1 VTRSRGFSPHSVS
14 GESREAARFIYFIK
28 LSNQLYQLLQI
39 NARQFSAFFLFF
51 CKLFQNPRGLPH
63 PSSFKNSRIARTKA
77 SALSTVDKWPPEI

>member
-1 VTRSRGFSPHSVS
+1 MQDSFPSFSKKFTSTIIFKDTI
-14 GESREAARFIYFIK
+14 AD
-28 LSNQLYQLLQI
+28 
-39 NARQFSAFFLFF
+39 FSSFFLFF